1 MNNIKNDMNLREAVS
16 RKEQKLPPMPADLNE
31 RVMESLSPSKEK
43 ENHPHFSS
51 LSLWRGRGVR
61 LLFAIAAS
69 IALLLVFYHTHEQ
82 TPQEPLV
89 AQQIVK
95 PTVVPSQPIAEVS
108 HTEVVADELSEE
120 QPTTE
125 LNETAAETAEPTA
138 MEKVET
144 PRHFTPRPV
153 LDITSPKDELF
164 FLASTSN
171 VSRTSHLATE
181 SAESEDGSAMPF
193 SSKKGS
199 QNRPLIPQSR
209 PQVPSIKENFHK
221 LTKRERKQMAV
232 LGAIADKR
240 WHIDITTMNS
250 MRYGARTVTPDFF
263 LELRGDTLHSYLPYL
278 GQAQVSQFSPSI
290 GLNFEEPVLSYKESK
305 PKSNKYTQLD
315 IDVRTRE
322 DSYHYVINIYD
333 SGEATIHVRSL
344 NRDPISFDGTL
355 EIE

>member
-1 MNNIKNDMNLREAVS
+1 MNELKNDKCLQEAVN
-16 RKEQKLPPMPADLNE
+16 RREQKMPPLSDELNE
-31 RVMESLSPSKEK
+31 KLLRDL
-43 ENHPHFSS
+43 SS
-51 LSLWRGRGVR
+51 LEPENQLHSRPFSLWRGWGMR
-61 LLFAIAAS
+61 LLVTAVAAS
-69 IALLLVFYHTHEQ
+69 IALLIVFNVGKTE

-89 AQQIVK
+89 AQQAVT
-95 PTVVPSQPIAEVS
+95 PTTVSSQPAVEVS
-108 HTEVVADELSEE
+108 QPAVVADGQPEE
-120 QPTTE
+120 QPVTE
-125 LNETAAETAEPTA
+125 VNETAAETAEPTA

-181 SAESEDGSAMPF
+181 SAEPENGSAMPF

-250 MRYGARTVTPDFF
+250 MRYGARAVTPDFF

-305 PKSNKYTQLD
+305 PKSKYTQLD